1 MTCYQNIAFSNTGLQ
16 PKHDQIRASA
26 EGSYLVNVGMP
37 DFGDE
42 SDAGR
47 RVRVVSGELH
57 VSLHEMIHNIH

>member
-1 MTCYQNIAFSNTGLQ
+1 MV
-16 PKHDQIRASA
+16 QIRASA
-26 EGSYLVNVGMP
+26 AGSYLVNVGMP